1 MYAAGRGALARCPL
15 AAGAARAAFGEDAE
29 HFKQVLPQTGRAA
42 QRAARADRG
51 ATKRS
56 CALAPRPSLVRI
68 GSGMPHSL
76 WLRIDRRKREADR
89 ALVEKAK
96 ATVAWQLLEAE
107 LVEAQAQIQ
116 RKHALRR
123 TAKSFAQVRDEC
135 NVEVARTRYEIE
147 QRHFRLW
154 EQRGL
159 PLSRLF
165 PSDGRTPE

>member
-1 MYAAGRGALARCPL
+1 
-15 AAGAARAAFGEDAE
+15 
-29 HFKQVLPQTGRAA
+29 
-42 QRAARADRG
+42 
-51 ATKRS
+51 
-56 CALAPRPSLVRI
+56 
-68 GSGMPHSL
+68 MPHSL

>member
-1 MYAAGRGALARCPL
+1 MHAAGRGVLARCSV
-15 AAGAARAAFGEDAE
+15 AAGPARAALGEAAE
-29 HFKQVLPQTGRAA
+29 HSKQVLPQAGRAA
-42 QRAARADRG
+42 QRTVRADRG
-51 ATKRS
+51 ATERS
-56 CALAPRPSLVRI
+56 CAPVPRPSRVRI
-68 GSGMPHSL
+68 GSGLPHSL
-76 WLRIDRRKREADR
+76 WLLADRRKREAEH

-107 LVEAQAQIQ
+107 LAEAQAQIE

-123 TAKSFAQVRDEC
+123 TAKSFARVRDEC
-135 NVEVARTRYEIE
+135 NVEVARARYEIK

-165 PSDGRTPE
+165 PSDGRTAE